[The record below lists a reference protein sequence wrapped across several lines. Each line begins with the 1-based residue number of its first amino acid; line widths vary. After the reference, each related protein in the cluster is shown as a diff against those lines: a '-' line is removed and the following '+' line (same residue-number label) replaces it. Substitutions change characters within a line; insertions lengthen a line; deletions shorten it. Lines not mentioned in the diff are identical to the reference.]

1 MANFAKL
8 DEHNVVTTVVVVND
22 ADAPTEQAGIDW
34 LNNLYGETANW
45 REGYEDGRRYN
56 FPSAGFTYDA
66 QVDAFIPPKPYPSWL
81 LNTNTYQWQAPVPY
95 PNDPDHMYRWDE
107 TTQSWVLVDGL

>member
-1 MANFAKL
+1 MAYFAKL
-8 DEHNVVTTVVVVND
+8 DDHNVVTTVVVVSD
-22 ADAPTEQAGIDW
+22 VDAPTEQAGIDW

-56 FPSAGFTYDA
+56 FPSAGFTYDV

-81 LNTNTYQWQAPVPY
+81 LDTNTYKWQAPVPY
-95 PNDPDHMYRWDE
+95 PSDPDHIYRWDE
-107 TTQSWVLVDGL
+107 ATESWVMIG